1 MGNLKLTWSNT
12 IPLVLLNLRVTHFG
26 KNDMSLFEITIGRPV
41 HLAHTA
47 LDIKL
52 IKGDML

>member
-26 KNDMSLFEITIGRPV
+26 KNDMSLFEIIIGRPV
-41 HLAHTA
+41 HLAHSA